1 MNAFEHLNCKIHFAG
16 GRLFYVGGYVRDLFL
31 NRATKDIDLLVT
43 GLTFEE
49 VQTLLTEFFEV
60 KFVGKS
66 FGVFTFQ
73 HGGIHYDVALPRTET
88 STGDG
93 HKDFKVQFDPNLPI
107 EQDLKR
113 RDFTFNAMAKDAY
126 CGQLIDPFGGKRDLE
141 RKIVKQVTE
150 NSIKEDYLRALRA
163 IQFAARFGFSIDKET
178 FLSISKNW
186 ALLQTLSV
194 ERIRDEFVKLLMAS
208 EVLYG
213 FNLLKFS
220 GLLKEMLPELKDNDT
235 NNFNFIF

>member
-73 HGGIHYDVALPRTET
+73 HGGIHYDVALHRTET

-178 FLSISKNW
+178 FLGLTSSIKS
-186 ALLQTLSV
+186 
-194 ERIRDEFVKLLMAS
+194 I
-208 EVLYG
+208 VL
-213 FNLLKFS
+213 
-220 GLLKEMLPELKDNDT
+220 
-235 NNFNFIF
+235 